1 MAQLAVS
8 DRRGAL
14 LLAAVVIG
22 GFSTA
27 WLDARPQ
34 QPKAPEVFVAPLE
47 ATGLGP
53 VVNISNNPGYN
64 NQPAFLPNSKSI
76 LFSSNRDGSQTDV
89 YRYDLSSRHLTRL
102 TKTDASE
109 YSPLPTPDGKGLSA
123 VQLEPGGAQRL
134 WLYHSDGSKPVVV
147 L

>member
-1 MAQLAVS
+1 MS

-14 LLAAVVIG
+14 LLAGIVIA
-22 GFSTA
+22 GFSA
-27 WLDARPQ
+27 VPLDARPQ
-34 QPKAPEVFVAPLE
+34 QSKAPAVFVAPLD

-89 YRYDLSSRHLTRL
+89 YRYDLNSGHLTRL

-123 VQLEPGGAQRL
+123 V
-134 WLYHSDGSKPVVV
+134 
-147 L
+147 